1 MLRRKITTSG
11 NSAALVL
18 SQDLL
23 GLMGVKVGDDVEIE
37 VAGRTL
43 VVKPIDEARRK
54 EIFKKSLEKV
64 LDENR
69 EVLERLARGDGTP
82 KPKSRTKR

>member
-23 GLMGVKVGDDVEIE
+23 GLMGVKPGDEVE
-37 VAGRTL
+37 VQVVGRTL
-43 VVKPIDEARRK
+43 VVRPADVSERDAKFAEA
-54 EIFKKSLEKV
+54 LEYT
-64 LDENR
+64 LRTQHDA
-69 EVLERLARGDGTP
+69 LARLAKGDATP
-82 KPKSRTKR
+82 AKKRSRT

>member
-37 VAGRTL
+37 VSGTSL
-43 VVKPIDEARRK
+43 IVKPIDEKRRK

-64 LDENR
+64 LVERRD
-69 EVLERLARGDGTP
+69 LFERLARGDGTP
-82 KPKSRTKR
+82 KPKSRTKP

>member
-37 VAGRTL
+37 IDGRAL
-43 VVKPIDEARRK
+43 IVRPIDEKRRDEIVMAAGREVIRKRRK
-54 EIFKKSLEKV
+54 L
-64 LDENR
+64 
-69 EVLERLARGDGTP
+69 LERLAKEDGTVRKKVAP
-82 KPKSRTKR
+82 

>member
-1 MLRRKITTSG
+1 MLKRKITTSG

-37 VAGRTL
+37 VSGTSLIVR
-43 VVKPIDEARRK
+43 PIDQKRQDALFRK
-54 EIFKKSLEKV
+54 AMKKV
-64 LDENR
+64 LVERHD
-69 EVLERLARGDGTP
+69 LFERLARGDGTP
-82 KPKSRTKR
+82 KPKSRAKP

>member
-23 GLMGVKVGDDVEIE
+23 GLMGVKVGDEVEVQAI
-37 VAGRTL
+37 GRTL
-43 VVKPIDEARRK
+43 VVRPADEPVSDAEVMASGRAVIRKRRK
-54 EIFKKSLEKV
+54 L
-64 LDENR
+64 
-69 EVLERLARGDGTP
+69 LERLAKEDGTVRKAVP
-82 KPKSRTKR
+82 Q

>member
-37 VAGRTL
+37 VSGTALIVR
-43 VVKPIDEARRK
+43 PIDAKRRD
-54 EIFKKSLEKV
+54 EIFKDAFEKV
-64 LDENR
+64 LVERR
-69 EVLERLARGDGTP
+69 ELFERLARGDGTP
-82 KPKSRTKR
+82 KPKARTKP

>member
-23 GLMGVKVGDDVEIE
+23 GLMGVKVGDEVEIE
-37 VAGRTL
+37 VAGSTL
-43 VVKPIDEARRK
+43 IVRPIDDKRRD
-54 EIFKKSLEKV
+54 EIFRDAMEKV
-64 LDENR
+64 LRENHD
-69 EVLERLARGDGTP
+69 VLERLARGDGTEV
-82 KPKSRTKR
+82 PKSRTKP

>member
-23 GLMGVKVGDDVEIE
+23 GLMGVKVGDEVEIS
-37 VAGRTL
+37 VVDRTL
-43 VVKPIDEARRK
+43 IVRPADVTARDARFAEA
-54 EIFKKSLEKV
+54 LEYTLRTQHDV
-64 LDENR
+64 LA
-69 EVLERLARGDGTP
+69 RLAQGDATP
-82 KPKSRTKR
+82 KKRAHT

>member
-37 VAGRTL
+37 VEGTTL
-43 VVKPIDEARRK
+43 IVKPIDAKRQH
-54 EIFKKSLEKV
+54 EIVRASFKKILKERAG
-64 LDENR
+64 L
-69 EVLERLARGDGTP
+69 LERLARGDGTP
-82 KPKSRTKR
+82 VPKSRTTS

>member
-23 GLMGVKVGDDVEIE
+23 GLMGVKVGDDVEVQVEGHALI
-37 VAGRTL
+37 VR
-43 VVKPIDEARRK
+43 PIDERRRDEIVMEAGHEVIRKRRK
-54 EIFKKSLEKV
+54 L
-64 LDENR
+64 LD
-69 EVLERLARGDGTP
+69 RLAKEDGTV
-82 KPKSRTKR
+82 RKRVAP